1 MGMFKF
7 DKEKLEEQASR
18 IVQKSGELMESGK
31 IRYNIAH
38 LEREINT
45 FKSELGHTL
54 YKAYKDGS
62 SFQGTGT
69 NGSFHQAAAG
79 SSR

>member
-1 MGMFKF
+1 
-7 DKEKLEEQASR
+7 
-18 IVQKSGELMESGK
+18 MESGK

-62 SFQGTGT
+62 SAETELKVLCGKIDEKYQEIEKLQQQLDALK
-69 NGSFHQAAAG
+69 NKD
-79 SSR
+79 